1 MDHVTFQSDMV
12 LSDVHMH
19 LPCAGSLMPGLD
31 SAVFMSRFRILLE
44 NHDSG
49 DLRKTVEEE
58 EERPQEDRRVEDEP
72 KLDEDGDLDL
82 TDRPRRD
89 PKEDSGRDPVC
100 PVILKRSDPKLEQ
113 EQQNTEAEDG
123 CAFENVLKIEHAMA
137 TPLEDVGKQ
146 VWRGA
151 LFLAD
156 FILSRP
162 DVFRG
167 ATVLELGSGTGLTSI
182 VMATTARTVYCTDV
196 GDDILRLCRRNV
208 SLNHRLMEPSGGEV
222 RVRQLDWLQ
231 HGFCTEAE
239 GEFSWTEEDVA
250 DLYDNTSFIIAADVC
265 YDDHLTEGLFRTL
278 FHLCSHMSHPC
289 TVFISIEKRLNFS
302 LRHMDVCCEAY
313 THFLRCLQRLQ
324 QTDDGRCCFTFEKLT
339 SNFAQLLLYER
350 VEQLEL
356 WKLTCTPPS
365 EKKDP
370 HPPPPPPAAPPLE
383 ALTCPCRHAPPQSSL
398 PSA

>member
-1 MDHVTFQSDMV
+1 MDHVTFESDMV

-19 LPCAGSLMPGLD
+19 LPSAGSLMPGLD
-31 SAVFMSRFRILLE
+31 SAGEFHGPASFLLSTLPVCSRRQQLMFGQSVGRTPLTLSFDLL
-44 NHDSG
+44 
-49 DLRKTVEEE
+49 
-58 EERPQEDRRVEDEP
+58 
-72 KLDEDGDLDL
+72 
-82 TDRPRRD
+82 RPRRD
-89 PKEDSGRDPVC
+89 PKGDSGRDPVC
-100 PVILKRSDPKLEQ
+100 PVILKQSDPKLEQ
-113 EQQNTEAEDG
+113 EQQNTEEAELRR
-123 CAFENVLKIEHAMA
+123 CSAHVL
-137 TPLEDVGKQ
+137 LFYQ

-182 VMATTARTVYCTDV
+182 VMATTARTVYCTGMAQRMTELEV
-196 GDDILRLCRRNV
+196 PHVER
-208 SLNHRLMEPSGGEV
+208 GEV

-239 GEFSWTEEDVA
+239 GEFSWSEEDVA
-250 DLYDNTSFIIAADVC
+250 DLYDNTCFIIAADVC

-289 TVFISIEKRLNFS
+289 TIFISIEKRLNFS

-313 THFLRCLQRLQ
+313 RHFLRCLQRLQ
-324 QTDDGRCCFTFEKLT
+324 QTDDRRCCFTFEKLT

-350 VEQLEL
+350 VEQLVR
-356 WKLTCTPPS
+356 KS
-365 EKKDP
+365 
-370 HPPPPPPAAPPLE
+370 HPTFETLY
-383 ALTCPCRHAPPQSSL
+383 
-398 PSA
+398 